1 MRRDSMWGM
10 GNLSAGFL
18 TRSDTADA
26 PEMTGTAETIDT
38 IAAIATPPGV
48 GGIGIVRI
56 SGPEAFAI
64 GRRVFR
70 PTAGAD
76 AGEAPASHLLTYG
89 HVVDSATGETI
100 DEVLAAFMRAPRTY
114 TREDVVEINAH
125 GGPLVLQRILELTF
139 AAGARAARPGEMTLR
154 AFLNGRLD
162 LAQAEAV
169 MSLINAESDAGRR
182 LALRQLQGDL
192 SARVQQ
198 ARSDAL
204 AALVRIEASI
214 DFPEEEVPAPD
225 PAELAGLI
233 DGARAQ
239 IGELLAGADRGRVLR
254 EGLRVALIG
263 RPNVGK
269 SSLLNAL
276 LRTERAIVTPI
287 PGTTRDTVEERAT
300 IGGVALHLVDTAG
313 LTPTDDAVE
322 RVGVERSRAAARTA
336 DLILF
341 VLDGSVPLAELDQR
355 AAEEL
360 RALQATAQTDAG
372 PNTAQAAGTTPLLL
386 TLNKADLTTVVQD
399 GDARAL
405 WPDAPVVRTSTVT
418 SDGIAALEE
427 AIARLALGGQA
438 VAGDVLV
445 SSARHRDA
453 LRRAAEHLAAAAVTL
468 ADGLPLDFVSV
479 DLRAGLEAL
488 GEITGETATADLLD
502 RIFAEFCIGK

>member
-1 MRRDSMWGM
+1 M
-10 GNLSAGFL
+10 GNLSADYL
-18 TRSDTADA
+18 NRSDTAETSD
-26 PEMTGTAETIDT
+26 TADTIET
-38 IAAIATPPGV
+38 IAAIATPPGI

-56 SGPEAFAI
+56 SGPDAFAV
-64 GRRVFR
+64 GRRIFHSSTQGDEL
-70 PTAGAD
+70 P
-76 AGEAPASHLLTYG
+76 PSHLLTYG
-89 HVVDSATGETI
+89 HVVDAGSGETI
-100 DEVLAAFMRAPRTY
+100 DEVLAVFMRAPRTY
-114 TREDVVEINAH
+114 TREDVVEIHAH

-139 AAGARAARPGEMTLR
+139 AAGARAARAGEMTLR

-192 SARVQQ
+192 STRVQRTR
-198 ARSDAL
+198 ADVL

-214 DFPEEEVPAPD
+214 DFPEEEVPP
-225 PAELAGLI
+225 PNPGELGGFI
-233 DGARAQ
+233 DEARAQ
-239 IGELLAGADRGRVLR
+239 IGELLAGANRGRLMR

-300 IGGVALHLVDTAG
+300 IGGIVLHLVDTAG
-313 LTPTDDAVE
+313 LTPTDDPVE

-336 DLILF
+336 DLIIF
-341 VLDGSVPLAELDQR
+341 VLDGSAPLTDLDGQ

-360 RALQATAQTDAG
+360 RAVQAGAQTE
-372 PNTAQAAGTTPLLL
+372 AAGVTPLVLAI
-386 TLNKADLTTVVQD
+386 NKADLPAVV
-399 GDARAL
+399 GDDEAQVL
-405 WPDAPVVRTSTVT
+405 WPEAALVHTSTVT
-418 SDGIAALEE
+418 PDGITRLEQ
-427 AIARLALGGQA
+427 AITRMALGGQA

-453 LRRAAEHLAAAAVTL
+453 LRRAGEHLAAAATTL

-479 DLRAGLEAL
+479 DLRGSLESL
-488 GEITGETATADLLD
+488 GEITGETATGDLLD